1 MAPTT
6 TVSTPLPEGLSPDT
20 VLKTLH
26 NHEVYIKATCPQLI
40 SYKLIEG
47 DPATKATYE
56 VTDKKPVGEATY
68 KLTLTNVPDGIDTF
82 VDGKMPMGSMKVSGQ
97 WRVADGVLKEEL
109 EIDANMVVKKLVK
122 GNIEKSHPVHHVT
135 LFTEA
140 QKA

>member
-6 TVSTPLPEGLSPDT
+6 TVSTPLPAGLSPET

-26 NHEVYIKATCPQLI
+26 NHDLYIKATCPQLI

-47 DPATKATYE
+47 DAATKATYE
-56 VTDKKPVGEATY
+56 VTDKKPIGEATY
-68 KLTLTNVPDGIDTF
+68 KLTLTNVDDGIDTL
-82 VDGKMPMGSMKVSGQ
+82 VDARMPLGSMKVSGK
-97 WRVADGVLKEEL
+97 WRVADGALKEEV
-109 EIDANMVVKKLVK
+109 EIDANIAVKKLVK
-122 GNIEKSHPVHHVT
+122 GNIEKSHPEHHVT